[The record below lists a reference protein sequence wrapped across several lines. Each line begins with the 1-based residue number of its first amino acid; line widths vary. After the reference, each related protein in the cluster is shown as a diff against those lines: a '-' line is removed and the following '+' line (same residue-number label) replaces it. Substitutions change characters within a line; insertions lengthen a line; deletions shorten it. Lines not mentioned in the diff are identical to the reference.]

1 MIVPSGE
8 MRRSVRRDASATAPE
23 RPRSGG
29 DAPTSSAPQSRLRSP
44 LLIVP
49 LLLVLGAALWSA
61 WVYAEIRHYASIDE
75 ARPAD
80 AIVVF
85 GAAEYDGRPS
95 PVLRARLEQAL
106 TLYDQGLAPF
116 VITLG
121 GSDGEQHSE
130 GAVGHDF
137 LLAHGVPESQIIAE
151 TQSVNT
157 EQSARRLFAIA
168 RENHIHSIIA
178 VSDGTHLF
186 RIRALCGRY
195 GLTVYT
201 SPRAVGRPIS
211 ARERARRIGHEIL
224 SYTAWRLGIH

>member
-8 MRRSVRRDASATAPE
+8 MRRSVREGAPGRQGERSAVG
-23 RPRSGG
+23 R
-29 DAPTSSAPQSRLRSP
+29 RLRSP
-44 LLIVP
+44 LLILP
-49 LLLVLGAALWSA
+49 LLLVLGAAAWSA
-61 WVYAEIRHYASIDE
+61 WVYVQIRHYASIDE

-106 TLYDQGLAPF
+106 TLYDQRLAPF

-137 LLAHGVPESQIIAE
+137 LLTHGVPESQIIAE

-157 EQSARRLFAIA
+157 EQSAHRLAAIA
-168 RENHIHSIIA
+168 RENHIHSIVA

-186 RIRALCGRY
+186 RIHALCARY

-211 ARERARRIGHEIL
+211 AWDRARRMGHEIL

>member
-1 MIVPSGE
+1 MIVPPGE
-8 MRRSVRRDASATAPE
+8 MRRSVREGAAGRGGE
-23 RPRSGG
+23 RPVARGPVARG
-29 DAPTSSAPQSRLRSP
+29 RLRSP
-44 LLIVP
+44 LFILPLV
-49 LLLVLGAALWSA
+49 LLLAMLVWSA
-61 WVYAEIRHYASIDE
+61 WVYVEIGKYASIDQ

-106 TLYDQGLAPF
+106 ALYHQGLAPF

-157 EQSARRLFAIA
+157 EQSARRRAAIA

-186 RIRALCGRY
+186 RIHALCASY
-195 GLTVYT
+195 GLAVYT

-211 ARERARRIGHEIL
+211 VWERARRMAHEIV

>member
-1 MIVPSGE
+1 MIVPPGE
-8 MRRSVRRDASATAPE
+8 MRRSVRQGAAGRE
-23 RPRSGG
+23 RRP
-29 DAPTSSAPQSRLRSP
+29 SRGRRPSP
-44 LLIVP
+44 LLLLP
-49 LLLVLGAALWSA
+49 LLAVLGAAGWSA
-61 WVYAEIRHYASIDE
+61 WVYLKIGHYASIDQ

-130 GAVGHDF
+130 GGVGHDF

-157 EQSARRLFAIA
+157 EQSARRLAAIA

-186 RIRALCGRY
+186 RIHALCTRY

-201 SPRAVGRPIS
+201 SPRPMGRPIS
-211 ARERARRIGHEIL
+211 SWDRASRMAHEIL